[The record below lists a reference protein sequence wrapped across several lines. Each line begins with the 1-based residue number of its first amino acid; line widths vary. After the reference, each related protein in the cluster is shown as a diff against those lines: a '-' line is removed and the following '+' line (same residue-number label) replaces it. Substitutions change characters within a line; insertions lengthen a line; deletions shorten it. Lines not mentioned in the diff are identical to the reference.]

1 VSGGGPAPAVE
12 MRGIS
17 KRYGVTI
24 ALRGVGLTGLPG
36 EVHALVGENG
46 AGKSTLMKVLSGA
59 VQPEEG
65 EIRLDGTPVRI
76 KEPAEARR
84 LRVHAVYQE
93 FSLVPNLSVAE
104 NIWLSRGSLRRNRWW
119 VDRSKVNRSAE
130 DLLDEIGFTGLD
142 VRRPVSRLRVSGR
155 QLVEI
160 AKAVIERPQVLI
172 LDEPSAV
179 LSRQELRR
187 LFDLVRRLTG
197 EGTLVFYVSH
207 RLEEVFEIA
216 DRITVLKDGEVV
228 GTVRPQETDER
239 ELIRMMVGRTL
250 EEIYPMRGGGRGE
263 EVLGI
268 HGLGCDPAF
277 ADVSFSLAR
286 GEIVGL
292 FGLVG
297 SGRTEMARC
306 IFGAEP
312 ATSGHMRLEG
322 RPFQP
327 RSPAE
332 AVAAGV
338 AYLTEDRARDGLVIT
353 DSVRDNVSLASLR
366 RLGRWGLLD
375 RRMQER
381 VVEAKVRE
389 LDIRPPQPW
398 RVVGRLSGGNQQK
411 VMLAKWL
418 LTAAKVLILDE
429 PTRGVDVATK
439 VDIYQMTAAL
449 AQRGVGIL
457 LISSELPEIL
467 GMSDRVLVMRKGGM
481 VGNFDRAR
489 ATEEALLAP
498 AAGVRS

>member
-1 VSGGGPAPAVE
+1 VSGGGHAPAVE

-24 ALRGVGLTGLPG
+24 ALRGVGLTGLSG

-65 EIRLDGTPVRI
+65 DIRLDGTPVRI
-76 KEPAEARR
+76 NEPAEGRR
-84 LRVHAVYQE
+84 LGVHAVYQE
-93 FSLVPNLSVAE
+93 FSLVPNLSIAE

-119 VDRSKVNRSAE
+119 VDPSKMNRSAE

-179 LSRQELRR
+179 LSREELSR
-187 LFDLVRRLTG
+187 LFDLVRRLAR

-228 GTVRPQETDER
+228 GTVRPRETDER

-250 EEIYPMRGGGRGE
+250 EEIYPRRGGGRGE

-268 HGLGCDPAF
+268 HGLGRDAAF
-277 ADVSFSLAR
+277 ADVSFSLAQ

-306 IFGAEP
+306 IFGADP

-322 RPFQP
+322 RPFRP

-353 DSVRDNVSLASLR
+353 DTVRDNVSLASLR

-439 VDIYQMTAAL
+439 VDMYQMTAAL

-467 GMSDRVLVMRKGGM
+467 GMSDRVLVMRKGRM
-481 VGNFDRAR
+481 VGEFDRAR

>member
-1 VSGGGPAPAVE
+1 VSGGGTAPAVE
-12 MRGIS
+12 MRGIG
-17 KRYGVTI
+17 KRYGVTV
-24 ALRGVGLTGLPG
+24 AVRGVDLIGLPG

-65 EIRLDGTPVRI
+65 EIRLDGTTVRI
-76 KEPAEARR
+76 GDPAEARR
-84 LRVHAVYQE
+84 LGVHAVYQE

-104 NIWLSRGSLRRNRWW
+104 NIWLSRGSHRRGRWW

-160 AKAVIERPQVLI
+160 AKAVVERPQVLI

-179 LSRQELRR
+179 LSREELRR
-187 LFDLVRRLTG
+187 LFTLVRTLTR

-250 EEIYPMRGGGRGE
+250 EEIYPRRGGGKGE
-263 EVLGI
+263 EVLGVD
-268 HGLGCDPAF
+268 GLGRDVAF
-277 ADVSFSLAR
+277 ADVSLSLAR

-297 SGRTEMARC
+297 SGRTELARC

-312 ATSGHMRLEG
+312 ATSGRMRLEG
-322 RPFQP
+322 RPFRP
-327 RSPAE
+327 RSPAD
-332 AVAAGV
+332 AVARGV
-338 AYLTEDRARDGLVIT
+338 AYLTEDRARDGLVLT
-353 DSVRDNVSLASLR
+353 DTVRDNVSLASLR
-366 RLGRWGLLD
+366 RLGRWGVLD
-375 RRMQER
+375 RRTQEQ
-381 VVEAKVRE
+381 VVRIKVRE
-389 LDIRPPQPW
+389 LDIRPPQPS

-411 VMLAKWL
+411 VVMAKWL

-439 VDIYQMTAAL
+439 VDMYRMTAAL
-449 AQRGVGIL
+449 AERGVGIL

-467 GMSDRVLVMRKGGM
+467 GMSDRVLVMRKGRV
-481 VGNFDRAR
+481 VGEFDRAR

-498 AAGVRS
+498 AAGVRP

>member
-1 VSGGGPAPAVE
+1 
-12 MRGIS
+12 MRGIN
-17 KRYGVTI
+17 KRYGVTM
-24 ALRGVGLTGLPG
+24 ALRGVDLTGVAG

-59 VQPEEG
+59 VQADEG
-65 EIRLDGTPVRI
+65 EVRLDGNPVRI
-76 KEPAEARR
+76 GGPAEARQ
-84 LRVHAVYQE
+84 LGVHAVYQD

-104 NIWLSRGSLRRNRWW
+104 NIWLNRSGHRGRRWW
-119 VDRSKVNRSAE
+119 VDRPGVNRSAE
-130 DLLDEIGFTGLD
+130 RLLDEIGFTGVD
-142 VRRPVSRLRVSGR
+142 VRQPVSRLRVSVQ

-160 AKAVIERPQVLI
+160 AKAVVERPRVLI

-179 LSRQELRR
+179 LSREELRR
-187 LFDLVRRLTG
+187 LFGLVRRLTT

-228 GTVRPQETDER
+228 ATVRPQEADEQ
-239 ELIRMMVGRTL
+239 ELIRMMVGRRL
-250 EEIYPMRGGGRGE
+250 EEIYPGRGGAGGE
-263 EVLGI
+263 EVLGVE
-268 HGLGCDPAF
+268 GLGRHGAF

-286 GEIVGL
+286 GEIVGV

-312 ATSGHMRLEG
+312 ATSGTMRLEG
-322 RPFQP
+322 RPFRP
-327 RSPAE
+327 RSPVE
-332 AVAAGV
+332 AVARGV
-338 AYLTEDRARDGLVIT
+338 AYLTEDRSRDGLVLT
-353 DSVRDNVSLASLR
+353 DTIRDNISLASLR

-375 RRMQER
+375 RKAQEEL
-381 VVEAKVRE
+381 VKAQVRE
-389 LDIRPPQPW
+389 VDVRPPQPS
-398 RVVGRLSGGNQQK
+398 RVVNRLSGGNQQK

-418 LTAAKVLILDE
+418 LTEAKVLVLDE

-439 VDIYQMTAAL
+439 VDIYRRTAAL
-449 AQRGVGIL
+449 AERGVGIL

-467 GMSDRVLVMRKGGM
+467 GMSGRVLVMRQGRV
-481 VGNFDRAR
+481 VGEFDGAR